1 MWFYRGRTNVG
12 SYFRRRLVLILPTVL
27 FTSLVV
33 FLMLYLIPGDP
44 ASIYVGENQATPER
58 LAEIR
63 HVMGLDRPWYI
74 RFGDFLWNGIQ
85 GDLGRSLQTGRPVT
99 QEIMDRLPKTAELA
113 FAAMATA
120 IVFGVIL
127 GVVAALNRNSWIDTA
142 STVISLIGVSVP
154 VFWLGLLLI
163 MVFAV
168 RYQWFPV
175 TSPPGF
181 QGLVLPTVSLALLS
195 TATLARLVRS
205 SMLEVLHR
213 EYLTTARAKG
223 LKSRS
228 VIVGHALRNAL
239 IPVIT
244 VMGLEFGSL
253 LSGAV
258 ITETIFA
265 RPGLGKL
272 VVDSIQNKDIPVVQG
287 VILVIAVTY
296 IVINL
301 LVDLLYMLI
310 DPRIRFQ

>member
-1 MWFYRGRTNVG
+1 MG